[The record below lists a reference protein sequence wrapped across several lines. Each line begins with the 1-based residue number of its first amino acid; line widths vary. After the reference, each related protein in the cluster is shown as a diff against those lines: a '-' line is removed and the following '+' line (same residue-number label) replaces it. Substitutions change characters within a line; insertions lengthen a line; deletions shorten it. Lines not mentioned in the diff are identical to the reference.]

1 MRISSQ
7 ELYLVYEMASHRA
20 QQDVY
25 RKQEE
30 KAVPTKEGNMERYVV
45 VMLNKAFEQ
54 VEVAIVKGFDDAF
67 KYGQF
72 MMNVKED
79 EYWDFYLKVVN

>member
-1 MRISSQ
+1 MYIEIKKREQ
-7 ELYLVYEMASHRA
+7 Y
-20 QQDVY
+20 
-25 RKQEE
+25 KQRRS
-30 KAVPTKEGNMERYVV
+30 NMERYVV

-72 MMNVKED
+72 MMNAKED
-79 EYWDFYLKVVN
+79 EYRDFFLKVVN

>member
-1 MRISSQ
+1 MYTESKK
-7 ELYLVYEMASHRA
+7 
-20 QQDVY
+20 
-25 RKQEE
+25 RKQYQQS
-30 KAVPTKEGNMERYVV
+30 GDNMKRYVV

-72 MMNVKED
+72 MMNAKED
-79 EYWDFYLKVVN
+79 EYRDFFLKVVN

>member
-1 MRISSQ
+1 MYIESKK
-7 ELYLVYEMASHRA
+7 
-20 QQDVY
+20 
-25 RKQEE
+25 RKQYQQR
-30 KAVPTKEGNMERYVV
+30 GDNMERYVV

-72 MMNVKED
+72 MMNAKED
-79 EYWDFYLKVVN
+79 EYRDFFLKVVN

>member
-1 MRISSQ
+1 
-7 ELYLVYEMASHRA
+7 MASHRT

-30 KAVPTKEGNMERYVV
+30 KQYQQRRPKMKRYVV

-54 VEVAIVKGFDDAF
+54 VEVAIVKGFEDAF

-72 MMNVKED
+72 MLNAKED
-79 EYWDFYLKVVN
+79 EYRDFFLKALN

>member
-1 MRISSQ
+1 MYIVSKKKKQ
-7 ELYLVYEMASHRA
+7 
-20 QQDVY
+20 Y
-25 RKQEE
+25 RQR
-30 KAVPTKEGNMERYVV
+30 GDNMERYVV

-72 MMNVKED
+72 MMNAKED
-79 EYWDFYLKVVN
+79 EYRDFFLKVVN

>member
-1 MRISSQ
+1 
-7 ELYLVYEMASHRA
+7 MASHST

-30 KAVPTKEGNMERYVV
+30 KQYQRRRPKMKRYVV
-45 VMLNKAFEQ
+45 VMLNNAFEQ
-54 VEVAIVKGFDDAF
+54 VEIAIVKGFDDAF

-72 MMNVKED
+72 MMNAKED
-79 EYWDFYLKVVN
+79 EYRDFFLKALN

>member
-1 MRISSQ
+1 
-7 ELYLVYEMASHRA
+7 
-20 QQDVY
+20 
-25 RKQEE
+25 
-30 KAVPTKEGNMERYVV
+30 MERYVV

-72 MMNVKED
+72 MMNAKED
-79 EYWDFYLKVVN
+79 EYRDFFLKVVK

>member
-1 MRISSQ
+1 MYTESKKKQ
-7 ELYLVYEMASHRA
+7 Y
-20 QQDVY
+20 QQ
-25 RKQEE
+25 RR
-30 KAVPTKEGNMERYVV
+30 TKMKRYVV

-72 MMNVKED
+72 MMNAKED
-79 EYWDFYLKVVN
+79 EYRDFFLKVVN

>member
-1 MRISSQ
+1 MYIVSKKKKQ
-7 ELYLVYEMASHRA
+7 Y
-20 QQDVY
+20 QQRGD
-25 RKQEE
+25 
-30 KAVPTKEGNMERYVV
+30 NMERYVV

-72 MMNVKED
+72 MMNAKED
-79 EYWDFYLKVVN
+79 EYRDFFLKVVN

>member
-1 MRISSQ
+1 MYIKSKK
-7 ELYLVYEMASHRA
+7 
-20 QQDVY
+20 
-25 RKQEE
+25 RKQYQQSGAIM
-30 KAVPTKEGNMERYVV
+30 KRYVV

-72 MMNVKED
+72 MMNAKED
-79 EYWDFYLKVVN
+79 EYRDFFLKVVN